1 MKNNSYKRLMKK
13 TPWVQCPTIDS
24 VQQLLTTIPVTNYT
38 RGSGQAT
45 ERLDY
50 LESLYRVWVKDII
63 DLSDFTHCYFVNGVT
78 DAINQWVATETRT
91 WQYLHGD
98 YEYANMIGGDG
109 YSVSKINPEQLLY
122 ISNPACETG
131 NFISLDNIDN
141 PVILDCA
148 YIGSTDIKTITP
160 PKNTEQVWFSFSKGW
175 GLIGQR
181 SGLVFTK
188 EPHRSLHIM
197 KAVEGWNYTSVETSI
212 AIVENYDI
220 DTVYNQYKQ
229 QQQEACAELDITPSD
244 CFFIANSTHPEYS
257 KRRRANEIARLDL
270 STILQDK

>member
-1 MKNNSYKRLMKK
+1 MKK
-13 TPWVQCPTIDS
+13 TPWVQCPPIDS

-38 RGSGQAT
+38 RGSGKAT

-50 LESLYRVWVKDII
+50 LESLYREWVKDII
-63 DLSDFTHCYFVNGVT
+63 NLSEFTYCYFVNGVT

-91 WQYLHGD
+91 WQYLQGD

-109 YSVSKINPEQLLY
+109 YSVNEIKPEQLLY

-148 YIGSTDIKTITP
+148 YIGSTDIQTITP

-188 EPHRSLHIM
+188 EPHRSLHPM
-197 KAVEGWNYTSVETSI
+197 KTVEGWNYTSVETAI

-220 DTVYNQYKQ
+220 NTVYTQYKQ
-229 QQQEACAELDITPSD
+229 LQLDVCTELDVTPSD
-244 CFFIANSTHPEYS
+244 CFFIATSTNPEYS
-257 KRRRANEIARLDL
+257 MRRRANDIARLDL
-270 STILQDK
+270 SKILQDKYY

>member
-1 MKNNSYKRLMKK
+1 MKNNAYKRLMKK
-13 TPWVQCPTIDS
+13 TPWVQCPSIDS

-38 RGSGQAT
+38 RGSGKAT

-63 DLSDFTHCYFVNGVT
+63 DLSEFTHCYFVNGVT

-91 WQYLHGD
+91 WQYLQGD

-148 YIGSTDIKTITP
+148 YIGSTDIQTITP

-197 KAVEGWNYTSVETSI
+197 KAVEGWNYTSVEI
-212 AIVENYDI
+212 CLAILANYDI

-229 QQQEACAELDITPSD
+229 KQLDMCAELDVTPSD

-257 KRRRANEIARLDL
+257 MRRRANDIARLDL
-270 STILQDK
+270 SKILQDK